1 MVSLS
6 LSLFVKKECKCVISY
21 STGRVYQY
29 RLFGLIGSVRPCL
42 LLLEIKIYYCNL
54 MRMWNKKVNWWR
66 RRRIGI
72 CLFCRFCQKTHE
84 CLQQIALREPAI
96 LFFCLQNIK
105 ELHSPLPFTITVAPA
120 YVLFVLHVVYTW
132 INFNSDFCDV
142 KIYAHWWFLWR
153 HNLRALFV
161 DRWLYTISQL
171 FLLSSSVHRS
181 LFGVAIHDWEFRN
194 ECVKVAL

>member
-1 MVSLS
+1 M
-6 LSLFVKKECKCVISY
+6 
-21 STGRVYQY
+21 
-29 RLFGLIGSVRPCL
+29 
-42 LLLEIKIYYCNL
+42 
-54 MRMWNKKVNWWR
+54 NWWR

-72 CLFCRFCQKTHE
+72 CLFFVVFVKKTHE

-171 FLLSSSVHRS
+171 FLQYFLLFIVRS
-181 LFGVAIHDWEFRN
+181 LVLRYTTESFDTSVSRFNNKSLFIRVGPS
-194 ECVKVAL
+194 